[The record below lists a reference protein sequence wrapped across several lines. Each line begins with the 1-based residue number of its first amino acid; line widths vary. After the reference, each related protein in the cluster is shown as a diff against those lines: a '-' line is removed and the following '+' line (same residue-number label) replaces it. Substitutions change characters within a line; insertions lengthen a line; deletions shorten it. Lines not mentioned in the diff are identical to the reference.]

1 MPDTLFDLSRFENLN
16 GTISWRV
23 TGNLHGLRVRK
34 NFKTRAEASAEP
46 QTPEIQSIQSTTGV
60 RTTATRLSEE

>member
-1 MPDTLFDLSRFENLN
+1 MPDTLFDLSRFENRN

-34 NFKTRAEASAEP
+34 NFKTREEAAAEQATFEIKALQAASGP
-46 QTPEIQSIQSTTGV
+46 
-60 RTTATRLSEE
+60 RTLFSRP